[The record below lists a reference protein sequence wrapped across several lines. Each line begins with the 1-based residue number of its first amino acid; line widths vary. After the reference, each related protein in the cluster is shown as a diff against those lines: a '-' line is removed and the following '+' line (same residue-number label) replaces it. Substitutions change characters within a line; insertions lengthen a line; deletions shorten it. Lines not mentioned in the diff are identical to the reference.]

1 MKGKYTAKLRV
12 RTGTI
17 AFQRKKQ
24 SSGFLR
30 TVHLPERW
38 RFSHEARQPPEESL
52 YFFSLS
58 FFLPLL
64 FCFFESMIMFIL
76 IPYTGI
82 SKFRAESRRLNIYVG
97 VSLPLFSKA
106 PSLPKAHS
114 GSSSAGDLVAAD
126 GDGNG
131 LLETIRRDS
140 NRPAGMFQVG

>member
-1 MKGKYTAKLRV
+1 
-12 RTGTI
+12 
-17 AFQRKKQ
+17 
-24 SSGFLR
+24 
-30 TVHLPERW
+30 
-38 RFSHEARQPPEESL
+38 
-52 YFFSLS
+52 
-58 FFLPLL
+58 
-64 FCFFESMIMFIL
+64 MIMFIL

-82 SKFRAESRRLNIYVG
+82 SKFRAESRRLNIYVD

-131 LLETIRRDS
+131 LLETIRRGS